1 MRLTTLLLLATCLHV
16 SASGLSQKVTFSFRN
31 VSLSEVI
38 REIGAQ
44 TGVSIICNRNQ
55 LKAASPVTLTL
66 QDVPLDEALVAVLK
80 NQPFSFEMKE
90 GRIVIRKTGTAGA
103 VMNAAVAALSPPDT
117 LRIYG
122 HVLDEA
128 GKPLPGASVNIKG
141 TKTTFLTNPSGAV
154 ILKYAG
160 GNITLVISSL
170 GYEDQE
176 VNIGPKDARVFTV
189 RLKIKVNELA
199 TLEINTGMFTRKKE
213 SFTGAVT
220 SFSGDQLKTV
230 GNRNVLQSLKTL
242 DPSFV
247 MLENNLQGSN
257 PNNLPSIEI
266 RGKTTVNI
274 SSTTSV
280 NDQFSGDPNQPL
292 FILDG
297 FETTLQAI
305 YDLDMNRV
313 ASITLLKDAAST
325 AIYGSKAANGVV
337 VVETKKPVAGELRL
351 NFSSDYSFDIPD
363 FRSYNLMNS
372 AEKLQFEKLAGVYNA
387 VYGDVNSQWRGDSL
401 YNARLTDVQR
411 GVNTYWLKEPVHTG
425 VSQRYSL
432 RASGGSNELLF
443 SAGVNYQKQGGVMK
457 GSDRNNWGGQ
467 FDLTY
472 RKNKLNL
479 TNSLT
484 VSNLNSDESPYGS
497 FSNFSRASPYY
508 RKYNADGSIPMYM
521 EPNATDRPNPLYNAS
536 LFSINHTNSF
546 QFRDNLQGIYSL
558 SNNFRITGGVSL
570 SKGISTMTRFIPP
583 DNTQFNSVDPFLKG
597 SYTKAQTENN
607 SYGANLMVS
616 YAKTFGR
623 SQLNANVR
631 GDVSQTST
639 TATSF
644 AAVGFPYGTNGNPVY
659 AYSYPTSGRPSSSA
673 VKARSVGVLGSV
685 NYAFDQRF
693 LVDATYRLDGAS
705 NFGSNKQFQPFSSIG
720 AGWNISREAFLKNYK
735 WISLLKIRGNVGYT
749 GNQNIGTFTST
760 SVYTFFP
767 GASPFGQ
774 ALDMTSLGN
783 PDLDWQNTL
792 QQSYGADF
800 SFFQNRISG
809 SIEYYNKLTK
819 PMLVSASGS
828 LPTSTGVNSK
838 YTVNVGQLKTTGYS
852 FNVRFLP
859 VSNAQKHI
867 IWTVGITGQTS
878 NSVYGAL
885 GSSLDVLNKLA
896 LAGNSLVRY
905 RDGNSPD
912 DIWTVVSHGIDP
924 ATGSEIFQ
932 QKDGKLTF
940 TYNTNDI
947 VKVGN
952 TRPKIE
958 GVINSSF
965 TYKNLSFGANV
976 RYRIGGYV
984 FNGALYDKV
993 ENIDSKDLALN
1004 QDRRA
1009 LYERWQKPGDMAQFK
1024 SISLNISTPMSSRF
1038 VQKDTHFVGESFNA
1052 SWRMQNGWVHHLGL
1066 QSMSISFYVN
1076 DIFRIE
1082 SIKTERGIDYPFAR
1096 SVSAS
1101 LNVSF

>member
-44 TGVSIICNRNQ
+44 TGVSIIFNRDQ
-55 LKAASPVTLTL
+55 LKSASPVTVTL
-66 QDVPLDEALVAVLK
+66 QDAPLDEALVAVLK

-90 GRIVIRKTGTAGA
+90 GRIVIRKTGAATVA
-103 VMNAAVAALSPPDT
+103 NAALAAYAPPDT
-117 LRIYG
+117 LHIYG
-122 HVLDEA
+122 YVLDEA
-128 GKPLPGASVNIKG
+128 GKPLPGAAVNIKG
-141 TKTTFLTNPSGAV
+141 TKITFLTNPSGAV
-154 ILKYAG
+154 ALRYAG
-160 GNITLVISSL
+160 GNMILVISSL
-170 GYEDQE
+170 GYEEQE
-176 VNIGPKDARVFTV
+176 VRIGAKDARSFTAK
-189 RLKIKVNELA
+189 LKVKVNELA

-213 SFTGAVT
+213 SFTGAVS
-220 SFSGDQLKTV
+220 SFTGDQLKMV

-247 MLENNLQGSN
+247 MLENNQQGSN

-274 SSTTSV
+274 STTNV

-337 VVETKKPVAGELRL
+337 VVETKKPTAGELRL
-351 NFSSDYSFDIPD
+351 SFSSDYSFDIPD

-443 SAGVNYQKQGGVMK
+443 SAGVNYQKQAGVMK
-457 GSDRNNWGGQ
+457 GSDRNTWGGQ

-479 TNSLT
+479 TNNLT

-497 FSNFSRASPYY
+497 FSNFSRAAPYY
-508 RKYNADGSIPMYM
+508 RKYNTDGSIPIYM
-521 EPNATDRPNPLYNAS
+521 EPGATDRPNPLYNAS

-558 SNNFRITGGVSL
+558 SNNLRIAGGVSL
-570 SKGISTMTRFIPP
+570 SKGIGTSVRFIPP
-583 DNTQFNSVDPFLKG
+583 DNTQFNNVDPFLKG
-597 SYTKAQTENN
+597 SYTKSQTENN

-616 YAKTFGR
+616 YARTIGR
-623 SQLNANVR
+623 NQFTANVR

-639 TATSF
+639 TATAF
-644 AAVGFPYGTNGNPVY
+644 AAVGFPYGTNGNPIY
-659 AYSYPTSGRPSSSA
+659 ANSYPTAGRPSSSA
-673 VKARSVGVLGSV
+673 VKARSVGVLGSI

-705 NFGSNKQFQPFSSIG
+705 NFGSNKQFQPFSSLG
-720 AGWNISREAFLKNYK
+720 AGWNISKETFLKKYN
-735 WISLLKIRGNVGYT
+735 WISLLKLRGNVGYT
-749 GNQNIGTFTST
+749 GNQNIGYFTST

-774 ALDMTSLGN
+774 GLDMTSLGN

-809 SIEYYNKLTK
+809 SIEYYNKQTK

-838 YTVNVGQLKTTGYS
+838 YTVNVGQLRTTGYS
-852 FNVRFLP
+852 FNVRFSP
-859 VSNAQKHI
+859 VYHLKERI
-867 IWTVGITGQTS
+867 IWTVGVTGQTS
-878 NSVYGAL
+878 NSIYGDL
-885 GSSLDVLNKLA
+885 GNSLSVLNKLA
-896 LAGNSLVRY
+896 LSGNSLLRY

-912 DIWTVVSHGIDP
+912 DIWTVISHGIDP

-940 TYNTNDI
+940 TYNTDDI

-958 GVINSSF
+958 GVINTSF
-965 TYKNLSFGANV
+965 SYKNLSFGANV

-984 FNGALYDKV
+984 FNSALYNKV
-993 ENIDSKDLALN
+993 ENIDSKDLAQN

-1009 LYERWQKPGDMAQFK
+1009 LYERWQKPGDVSQFK
-1024 SISLNISTPMSSRF
+1024 SISLLTSTPMSSRF
-1038 VQKDTHFVGESFNA
+1038 IQKDTHFVGESFNA
-1052 SWRMQNGWVHHLGL
+1052 SWRVQDGWVRKLGL

-1076 DIFRIE
+1076 DIFRLE

-1096 SVSAS
+1096 SASAS